1 MAKKGL
7 GTGLGSFFGDDDIAE
22 ITTPSADM
30 GTAELLT
37 TEIEP
42 NKHQPRKT
50 FDKEKIETLA
60 ASIKEQGIIQPIVV
74 TPQKNGRYMIVAG
87 ERRWRA
93 AKKAGLKKVPV
104 IVKEY
109 TQEEIAQIALVENLQ
124 REDLNPIEE
133 AMGYR
138 SLLEEYSLT
147 QEAVSTIT
155 GKSRSAVANSIRLL
169 SLDKDEQKLLLDG
182 KITSGHARA
191 LLSIEDKSL
200 RKALAERIVNENL
213 NVRQA
218 EAAAKAM
225 QKQKPSPK
233 KKNPAVMA
241 EITRLEESLASSL
254 GTKVKISHT
263 KKKGK
268 IEIEYYGN
276 EDLERILGLI
286 SKEGVF

>member
-42 NKHQPRKT
+42 NKNQPRKT

-191 LLSIEDKSL
+191 LLSIEDMSL

>member
-42 NKHQPRKT
+42 NKNQPRKT

-200 RKALAERIVNENL
+200 RKALTERIVNENL

>member
-1 MAKKGL
+1 MARKGL
-7 GTGLGSFFGDDDIAE
+7 GTGLGSFFGDNDITE
-22 ITTPSADM
+22 ITAPSAES
-30 GTAELLT
+30 GTTELLT

-42 NKHQPRKT
+42 NKNQPRKT
-50 FDKEKIETLA
+50 FDKEKIEALA
-60 ASIKEQGIIQPIVV
+60 SSIKEQGIIQPIVV
-74 TPQKNGRYMIVAG
+74 TPQKSGRYMIVAG

-104 IVKEY
+104 VVKEY

-133 AMGYR
+133 ALGYR

-147 QEAVSTIT
+147 QEAVSNIT

-191 LLSIEDKSL
+191 LLSIEDKSI
-200 RKALAERIVNENL
+200 RKALAERIVNENF

-225 QKQKPSPK
+225 QKEKPVK
-233 KKNPAVMA
+233 KKKDTAVVA
-241 EITRLEESLASSL
+241 EILRLEESLASSL
-254 GTKVKISHT
+254 GTKVKILHA

-276 EDLERILGLI
+276 EDLDRILGLI
-286 SKEGVF
+286 SKKGVF

>member
-42 NKHQPRKT
+42 NKNQPRKT